1 MALIKCA
8 ACDKEV
14 SAQAVSCPNCGHPLS
29 KTAST
34 KSSAAGIG
42 CLVIIV
48 VIGALAAI
56 GSGSSGTSSSTQAP
70 SCRTDWARCT
80 DNTDL
85 ANNYSRWFNIAVDCK
100 HEANNRA
107 QYGDVWPWLA
117 FGSFY
122 KGNGYI
128 TSGIAVAIEPDA
140 QF

>member
-48 VIGALAAI
+48 VIGALADI
-56 GSGSSGTSSSTQAP
+56 GSGTSDTSSGTSSSTQAP

-85 ANNYSRWFNIAVDCK
+85 ANNYSRWSNI
-100 HEANNRA
+100 
-107 QYGDVWPWLA
+107 
-117 FGSFY
+117 
-122 KGNGYI
+122 
-128 TSGIAVAIEPDA
+128 
-140 QF
+140 